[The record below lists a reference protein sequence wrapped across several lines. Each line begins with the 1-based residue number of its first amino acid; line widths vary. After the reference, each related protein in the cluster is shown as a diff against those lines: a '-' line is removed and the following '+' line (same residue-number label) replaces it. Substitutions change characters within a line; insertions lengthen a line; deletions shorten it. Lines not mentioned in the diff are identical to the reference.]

1 MRNAIGAADP
11 GGPGGPGP
19 PLKLEIYLVIFLE
32 KDRISF
38 FFLLGPPL
46 EKNRSSAP
54 DYTIISSDLWVYDS
68 YIGRKKLML
77 SPLVTLAK
85 FFVFKWKYIPLL
97 QFVSSF

>member
-1 MRNAIGAADP
+1 MYNNISSIIRWYEIKTITFFDLCIQYLQCIQKVTCCDPLSGAADP

-19 PLKLEIYLVIFLE
+19 PLKLEIYIVNFLE

-54 DYTIISSDLWVYDS
+54 DYVCVDE
-68 YIGRKKLML
+68 
-77 SPLVTLAK
+77 
-85 FFVFKWKYIPLL
+85 LL
-97 QFVSSF
+97 YNEKC

>member
-1 MRNAIGAADP
+1 MMKILKDSKLSLTFSGAADP

-19 PLKLEIYLVIFLE
+19 PLKLEIYLVKFLE

-54 DYTIISSDLWVYDS
+54 VHTY
-68 YIGRKKLML
+68 
-77 SPLVTLAK
+77 
-85 FFVFKWKYIPLL
+85 FN
-97 QFVSSF
+97 

>member
-1 MRNAIGAADP
+1 MSSEYSTQLYSYIIFDSEGTHSFKEALIFCNFLYNYDKLRVITKLLPGAADP

-19 PLKLEIYLVIFLE
+19 PLKLEIYLVKFLE

-54 DYTIISSDLWVYDS
+54 AY
-68 YIGRKKLML
+68 
-77 SPLVTLAK
+77 A
-85 FFVFKWKYIPLL
+85 
-97 QFVSSF
+97 

>member
-1 MRNAIGAADP
+1 MSKQINVTKMCIKSLLSSISFLNNTIIEVTFPGKYYIYTGAADP

-19 PLKLEIYLVIFLE
+19 PLKLEIYIVNFLE

-54 DYTIISSDLWVYDS
+54 GYRS
-68 YIGRKKLML
+68 YLG
-77 SPLVTLAK
+77 
-85 FFVFKWKYIPLL
+85 
-97 QFVSSF
+97 